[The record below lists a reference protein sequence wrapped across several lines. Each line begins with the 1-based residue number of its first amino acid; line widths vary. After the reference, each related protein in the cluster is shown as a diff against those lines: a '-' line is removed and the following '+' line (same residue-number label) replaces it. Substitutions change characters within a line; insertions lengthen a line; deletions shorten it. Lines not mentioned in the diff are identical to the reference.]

1 MATIKE
7 YTTKKGNLFKI
18 VGYLGTDRLTGK
30 QVNIKKGGFATKQD
44 AKRYLS
50 QAVIN
55 LQDNKY
61 LDTSIHVSKTY
72 QEVYEEW
79 LVQYK
84 NTVKESTF
92 FKTQSMFKNNILP
105 IFSNLRINSITTTF
119 IQDNANKW
127 FEKYKNYKKIINY
140 NFSVLA
146 YALRMGYIS
155 INHKDRFVMP
165 KKIRVRKDESM
176 SYYTK
181 DELIELLK
189 YIKQDTS
196 IEWLSFFRL
205 LAFTGMRKGECL
217 ALTWN
222 DIDLTNQ
229 TVTVNKTLS
238 VGMNSKQ
245 IVQPPKTLESYR
257 TITLDDNTVSWL
269 KKWKIDQA
277 KTLLKF
283 GHNAMREN
291 QLVYCQCSKNKMY
304 CLGKP
309 ATILKKVCNKHNFKI
324 INIHGFRHTHASLL
338 FESGAAMEVVRD
350 RLGHTDI
357 QTTVNIYTHVTQKSR
372 DKTAQNFANYMG
384 I

>member
-1 MATIKE
+1 
-7 YTTKKGNLFKI
+7 
-18 VGYLGTDRLTGK
+18 
-30 QVNIKKGGFATKQD
+30 
-44 AKRYLS
+44 
-50 QAVIN
+50 
-55 LQDNKY
+55 
-61 LDTSIHVSKTY
+61 
-72 QEVYEEW
+72 
-79 LVQYK
+79 
-84 NTVKESTF
+84 
-92 FKTQSMFKNNILP
+92 MFKNNILP

-229 TVTVNKTLS
+229 TVTVNKTLA

>member
-7 YTTKKGNLFKI
+7 YTTKKGSLYKI
-18 VGYLGTDRLTGK
+18 VGYLGTDPLTGK
-30 QVNIKKGGFATKQD
+30 QINIDKRGFETKQD

-61 LDTSIHVSKTY
+61 LEDSIHVSKTY

-79 LVQYK
+79 LLQYK

-105 IFSNLRINSITTTF
+105 IFSNLRINSITTPF
-119 IQDNANKW
+119 IQDNANRW
-127 FEKYKNYKKIINY
+127 FAKYKNYKKIINY

-146 YALRMGYIS
+146 YALRMGYIHV
-155 INHKDRFVMP
+155 NHKDRFVMP

-229 TVTVNKTLS
+229 TVTVNKTLA

-245 IVQPPKTLESYR
+245 IVQTPKTLESYR

-269 KKWKIDQA
+269 KKWKIEQA
-277 KTLLKF
+277 KALLKF
-283 GHNAMREN
+283 GHNAMSEN

-309 ATILKKVCNKHNFKI
+309 ATMLKQVCNKHNFKI

-338 FESGAAMEVVRD
+338 FESGATMEVVRD

>member
-7 YTTKKGNLFKI
+7 YTTKKGSLYKI
-18 VGYLGTDRLTGK
+18 VGYLGTDPLTGK
-30 QVNIKKGGFATKQD
+30 QVNIDKRGFQTKQD
-44 AKRYLS
+44 AKLYLS
-50 QAVIN
+50 QALLDLEN
-55 LQDNKY
+55 NKY
-61 LDTSIHVSKTY
+61 LDSNIHVSKTY

-79 LVQYK
+79 LLQYK
-84 NTVKESTF
+84 NTVRESTF

-105 IFSNLRINSITTTF
+105 IFSNLRINSITTPF

-127 FEKYKNYKKIINY
+127 FAKYKNYKKIINY

-146 YALRMGYIS
+146 YALRMGYIHV
-155 INHKDRFVMP
+155 NHKDRFVMP

-205 LAFTGMRKGECL
+205 LSFTGMRKGECL

-222 DIDLTNQ
+222 DIDFTNQ
-229 TVTVNKTLS
+229 TVTVNKTLA

-269 KKWKIDQA
+269 KKWKIEQA
-277 KTLLKF
+277 KALLKF
-283 GHNAMREN
+283 GHNAMSEN

-309 ATILKKVCNKHNFKI
+309 ATMLKQVCKKHNFKI

-338 FESGAAMEVVRD
+338 FESGATMEVVRD

-372 DKTAQNFANYMG
+372 DKTAQNFPNYMG

>member
-7 YTTKKGNLFKI
+7 YTTKKGSLYKI
-18 VGYLGTDRLTGK
+18 VGYLGTDPLTGK
-30 QVNIKKGGFATKQD
+30 QVNIKKGGFTTKHD
-44 AKRYLS
+44 ANVYLS
-50 QAVIN
+50 QAVIK
-55 LQDNKY
+55 LQNNQYIDS
-61 LDTSIHVSKTY
+61 TSHVSKTY

-79 LVQYK
+79 LLQYK
-84 NTVKESTF
+84 NTVKESTY

-127 FEKYKNYKKIINY
+127 FAKYKNYKKIINY

-146 YALRMGYIS
+146 YALRMGYIHV
-155 INHKDRFVMP
+155 NHKDRFVMP

-229 TVTVNKTLS
+229 TVTVNKTLA
-238 VGMNSKQ
+238 VGMDSKQ
-245 IVQPPKTLESYR
+245 IVQTPKTLESYR
-257 TITLDDNTVSWL
+257 TITLDDNTVLWL
-269 KKWKIDQA
+269 KKWKIEQA
-277 KTLLKF
+277 KALLKF
-283 GHNAMREN
+283 GHNAMSEN

-309 ATILKKVCNKHNFKI
+309 ATMLKQVCKKHNFKI

-338 FESGAAMEVVRD
+338 FESGATMEVVRD

-357 QTTVNIYTHVTQKSR
+357 QTTINIYTHVTQKSR

>member
-7 YTTKKGNLFKI
+7 YTTKKGSLYKI
-18 VGYLGTDRLTGK
+18 VGYLGTDPLTGK
-30 QVNIKKGGFATKQD
+30 QINIDKRGFETKQD

-61 LDTSIHVSKTY
+61 LEDSIHVSKTY

-79 LVQYK
+79 LLQYK

-105 IFSNLRINSITTTF
+105 IFSNLRINSITTPF
-119 IQDNANKW
+119 IQDNANRW
-127 FEKYKNYKKIINY
+127 FAKYKNYKKIINY

-146 YALRMGYIS
+146 YALRMGYIHV
-155 INHKDRFVMP
+155 NHKDRFVMP

-229 TVTVNKTLS
+229 TVTVNKTLA
-238 VGMNSKQ
+238 VGMSSKQ
-245 IVQPPKTLESYR
+245 IVQTPKTLESYR

-269 KKWKIDQA
+269 KKWKIEQA
-277 KTLLKF
+277 KALLKF
-283 GHNAMREN
+283 GHNAMSEN

-309 ATILKKVCNKHNFKI
+309 ATMLKQVCNKHNFKI

-338 FESGAAMEVVRD
+338 FESGATMEVVRD

>member
-7 YTTKKGNLFKI
+7 YTTKKGSLYKI
-18 VGYLGTDRLTGK
+18 VGYLGTDPLTGK
-30 QVNIKKGGFATKQD
+30 QVNIKKGGFTTKHD
-44 AKRYLS
+44 ANVYLS
-50 QAVIN
+50 QAVIK
-55 LQDNKY
+55 LQNNQYIDS
-61 LDTSIHVSKTY
+61 TSHVSKTY

-79 LVQYK
+79 LLQYK

-146 YALRMGYIS
+146 YALRMGYIHV
-155 INHKDRFVMP
+155 NHKDRFVMP

-181 DELIELLK
+181 DELIELLE

-229 TVTVNKTLS
+229 TVTVNKTLA

-269 KKWKIDQA
+269 KKWKIEQA
-277 KTLLKF
+277 KALLKF
-283 GHNAMREN
+283 GHNAMSEN

-309 ATILKKVCNKHNFKI
+309 ATMLKQVCKKHNFKI

-338 FESGAAMEVVRD
+338 FESGATMEVVRD

>member
-7 YTTKKGNLFKI
+7 YTTKKGSLYKI
-18 VGYLGTDRLTGK
+18 VGYLGTDPLTGK
-30 QVNIKKGGFATKQD
+30 QVNIKKGGFTTKHD
-44 AKRYLS
+44 ANVYLS
-50 QAVIN
+50 QAVIK
-55 LQDNKY
+55 LQNNQYIDN
-61 LDTSIHVSKTY
+61 TSHVSKTY

-79 LVQYK
+79 LLQYK

-146 YALRMGYIS
+146 YALRMGYIHV
-155 INHKDRFVMP
+155 NHKDRFVMP

-181 DELIELLK
+181 DELIELLE
-189 YIKQDTS
+189 YIKQYTS

-229 TVTVNKTLS
+229 TVTVNKTIA
-238 VGMNSKQ
+238 VGMNGKQ

-269 KKWKIDQA
+269 KKWKIEQA
-277 KTLLKF
+277 KALLKF
-283 GHNAMREN
+283 GHNAMSEN

-309 ATILKKVCNKHNFKI
+309 ATMLKQVCKKHNFKI

-338 FESGAAMEVVRD
+338 FESGATMEVVRD

>member
-7 YTTKKGNLFKI
+7 YTTKKGSLYKI
-18 VGYLGTDRLTGK
+18 VGYLGTDPLTGK
-30 QVNIKKGGFATKQD
+30 QVNIKKGGFTTKHD
-44 AKRYLS
+44 ANVYLS
-50 QAVIN
+50 QAVIK
-55 LQDNKY
+55 LQNNQYIDS
-61 LDTSIHVSKTY
+61 TSHVSKTY

-79 LVQYK
+79 LLQYK
-84 NTVKESTF
+84 NTVKESTY

-119 IQDNANKW
+119 IQNNANKW
-127 FEKYKNYKKIINY
+127 FAKYKNYKKIINY

-146 YALRMGYIS
+146 YALRMGYIHV
-155 INHKDRFVMP
+155 NHKDRFVMP

-181 DELIELLK
+181 DELIELLE

-229 TVTVNKTLS
+229 TVTVNKTLA

-269 KKWKIDQA
+269 KKWKIEQA
-277 KTLLKF
+277 KALLKF
-283 GHNAMREN
+283 GHNAMSEN

-309 ATILKKVCNKHNFKI
+309 ATMLKQVCNKHNFKI

-338 FESGAAMEVVRD
+338 FESGATMEVVRD

>member
-7 YTTKKGNLFKI
+7 YTTKKGSLYKI
-18 VGYLGTDRLTGK
+18 VGYLGTDPLTGK
-30 QVNIKKGGFATKQD
+30 QINIDKRGFETKQD

-61 LDTSIHVSKTY
+61 LEDSIHVSKTY

-79 LVQYK
+79 LLQYK

-105 IFSNLRINSITTTF
+105 IFSNLRINSITTPF
-119 IQDNANKW
+119 IQDNANRW
-127 FEKYKNYKKIINY
+127 FAKYKNYKKIINY

-146 YALRMGYIS
+146 YALRMGYIHV
-155 INHKDRFVMP
+155 NHKDRFVMP

-229 TVTVNKTLS
+229 TVTVNKTLA
-238 VGMNSKQ
+238 VGLNSKQ
-245 IVQPPKTLESYR
+245 IVQTPKTLESYR

-269 KKWKIDQA
+269 KKWKIEQA
-277 KTLLKF
+277 KALLKF
-283 GHNAMREN
+283 GHNAMSEN

-309 ATILKKVCNKHNFKI
+309 ATMLKQVCNKHNFKI

-338 FESGAAMEVVRD
+338 FESGATMEVVRD

>member
-7 YTTKKGNLFKI
+7 YTTKKGSLYKI
-18 VGYLGTDRLTGK
+18 VGYLGTDPLTGK
-30 QVNIKKGGFATKQD
+30 QVNIKKGGFTTKHD
-44 AKRYLS
+44 ANVYLS
-50 QAVIN
+50 QAVIK
-55 LQDNKY
+55 LQNNQYIDS
-61 LDTSIHVSKTY
+61 TSHVSKTY

-79 LVQYK
+79 LLQYK
-84 NTVKESTF
+84 NTVRESTF

-105 IFSNLRINSITTTF
+105 IFSNLRINSITTPF

-127 FEKYKNYKKIINY
+127 FAKYKNYKKIINY

-146 YALRMGYIS
+146 YALRMGYIH

-181 DELIELLK
+181 DELIELLE

-205 LAFTGMRKGECL
+205 LSFTGMRKGECL

-222 DIDLTNQ
+222 DIDFTNQ
-229 TVTVNKTLS
+229 TVTVNKTLA

-269 KKWKIDQA
+269 KKWKIEQA
-277 KTLLKF
+277 KALLKF
-283 GHNAMREN
+283 GHNAMSEN

-309 ATILKKVCNKHNFKI
+309 ATMLKQVCKKHNFKI

-338 FESGAAMEVVRD
+338 FESGATMEVVRD

-372 DKTAQNFANYMG
+372 DKTAQNFANHMG

>member
-7 YTTKKGNLFKI
+7 YTTKKGSLYKI
-18 VGYLGTDRLTGK
+18 VGYLGTDPLTGK
-30 QVNIKKGGFATKQD
+30 QVNIKKGGFTTKHD
-44 AKRYLS
+44 ANVYLS
-50 QAVIN
+50 QAVIK
-55 LQDNKY
+55 LQNNQYIDS
-61 LDTSIHVSKTY
+61 TSHVSKTY

-79 LVQYK
+79 LLQYK
-84 NTVKESTF
+84 NTVRESTF

-105 IFSNLRINSITTTF
+105 IFSNLRINSITTPF

-127 FEKYKNYKKIINY
+127 FAKYKNYKKIINY

-146 YALRMGYIS
+146 YALRMGYIHV
-155 INHKDRFVMP
+155 NHKDRFVMP

-181 DELIELLK
+181 DELIELLE

-205 LAFTGMRKGECL
+205 LSFTGMRKGECL

-222 DIDLTNQ
+222 DIDFTNQ
-229 TVTVNKTLS
+229 TVTVNKTLA

-257 TITLDDNTVSWL
+257 TITLDDNTVLWL
-269 KKWKIDQA
+269 KKWKIEQA
-277 KTLLKF
+277 KALLKF
-283 GHNAMREN
+283 GHNAMSEN

-309 ATILKKVCNKHNFKI
+309 ATMLKQVCKKHNFKI

-338 FESGAAMEVVRD
+338 FESGATMEVVRD

-357 QTTVNIYTHVTQKSR
+357 QTTINIYTHVTQKSR
-372 DKTAQNFANYMG
+372 DKTAQNFANHMG

>member
-7 YTTKKGNLFKI
+7 YTTKKGSLYKI
-18 VGYLGTDRLTGK
+18 VGYLGTDPLTGK
-30 QVNIKKGGFATKQD
+30 QINIDKRGFETKQD

-61 LDTSIHVSKTY
+61 LEDSIHVSKTY

-79 LVQYK
+79 LLQYK

-105 IFSNLRINSITTTF
+105 IFSNLRINSITTPF
-119 IQDNANKW
+119 IQDNANRW
-127 FEKYKNYKKIINY
+127 FAKYKNYKKIINY

-146 YALRMGYIS
+146 YALRMGYIHV
-155 INHKDRFVMP
+155 NHKDRFVMP

-245 IVQPPKTLESYR
+245 IVQTPKTLESYR

-269 KKWKIDQA
+269 KKWKIEQA
-277 KTLLKF
+277 KALLKF
-283 GHNAMREN
+283 GHNAMSEN

-309 ATILKKVCNKHNFKI
+309 ATMLKQVCNKHNFKI

-338 FESGAAMEVVRD
+338 FESGATMEVVRD
-350 RLGHTDI
+350 RLGHTEI

-372 DKTAQNFANYMG
+372 DKTSQNFANYMG

>member
-7 YTTKKGNLFKI
+7 YTTKKGSLYKI
-18 VGYLGTDRLTGK
+18 VGYLGTDPLTGK
-30 QVNIKKGGFATKQD
+30 QVNIKKGGFTTKHD
-44 AKRYLS
+44 ANVYLS
-50 QAVIN
+50 QAVIK
-55 LQDNKY
+55 LQNNQYIDS
-61 LDTSIHVSKTY
+61 TSHVSKTY

-79 LVQYK
+79 LLQYK

-105 IFSNLRINSITTTF
+105 IFSNLRINSITTPF

-127 FEKYKNYKKIINY
+127 FAKYKNYKKIINY

-146 YALRMGYIS
+146 YALRMGYIHV
-155 INHKDRFVMP
+155 NHKDRFVMP

-181 DELIELLK
+181 DELIELLE

-229 TVTVNKTLS
+229 TVTVNKTLA

-245 IVQPPKTLESYR
+245 IVQTPKTLESYR

-269 KKWKIDQA
+269 KKWKIEQA
-277 KTLLKF
+277 KALLKF
-283 GHNAMREN
+283 GHNAMSEN
-291 QLVYCQCSKNKMY
+291 QLVYCQCSKNKVY

-309 ATILKKVCNKHNFKI
+309 ATMLKQVCKKRNFKI

-338 FESGAAMEVVRD
+338 FESGATMEVVRD

-357 QTTVNIYTHVTQKSR
+357 QTTVNIYTHVTQK
-372 DKTAQNFANYMG
+372 KP
-384 I
+384 

>member
-1 MATIKE
+1 
-7 YTTKKGNLFKI
+7 
-18 VGYLGTDRLTGK
+18 
-30 QVNIKKGGFATKQD
+30 
-44 AKRYLS
+44 
-50 QAVIN
+50 
-55 LQDNKY
+55 
-61 LDTSIHVSKTY
+61 
-72 QEVYEEW
+72 
-79 LVQYK
+79 
-84 NTVKESTF
+84 
-92 FKTQSMFKNNILP
+92 MFKNNILP
-105 IFSNLRINSITTTF
+105 IFSNLRINSITTPF

-127 FEKYKNYKKIINY
+127 FAKYKNYKKIINY

-229 TVTVNKTLS
+229 TVTVNKTLA

-291 QLVYCQCSKNKMY
+291 QLVYCHCSKNKMY

-309 ATILKKVCNKHNFKI
+309 ATILKKVCDKHNFKI

-372 DKTAQNFANYMG
+372 DKTAQNFANFMG